1 MPKKKQADEVCAPPG
16 TVPTGLA
23 ADEAD
28 RACLLCGGR
37 MYLAKEFRVH
47 VCLNKDHGV
56 LAYYSLDECYFTS
69 QEKVAVRLAKDGK
82 KFHMIEPSV
91 LEMIWVEP

>member
-1 MPKKKQADEVCAPPG
+1 MPKKVEVDGGCAPPG
-16 TVPTGLA
+16 SVPAGA
-23 ADEAD
+23 ADEEERD
-28 RACLLCGGR
+28 CHLCGDR
-37 MYLAKEFRVH
+37 MYFAKDFRAH

-69 QEKVAVRLAKDGK
+69 QEKVAVKLAKEGK

-91 LEMIWVEP
+91 LAMIGVEP